1 MTQYTNRLTLAVPE
15 SLMDAA
21 NNLSLIMG
29 RSADD
34 INTFT
39 TATWEDITG
48 NLYAVAS
55 AVSKP
60 IVVQALSTGLP
71 DPLPAHAEDA
81 DIALA
86 QQALDAIEVFQSA
99 QGMGESVTEATQA
112 APSAIILAIDND
124 PLTALTEMGLTRVE
138 VEL

>member
-1 MTQYTNRLTLAVPE
+1 MTTQYTNRLTLAVPE
-15 SLMDAA
+15 SLIDAA
-21 NNLSLIMG
+21 NNLALIMG

-39 TATWEDITG
+39 QATWQDANG

-71 DPLPAHAEDA
+71 DPLPTHAEDA

-86 QQALDAIEVFQSA
+86 QQALDAIVVFDTGVLA
-99 QGMGESVTEATQA
+99 DTD
-112 APSAIILAIDND
+112 IIVLAIDDD
-124 PLTALTEMGLTRVE
+124 PLTVLADMGLTRVE
-138 VEL
+138 AEI

>member
-1 MTQYTNRLTLAVPE
+1 MTTQYTNRLTLAVPE

-29 RSADD
+29 RTTAD

-39 TATWEDITG
+39 QATWQDVNG
-48 NLYAVAS
+48 NLYAVCS

-71 DPLPAHAEDA
+71 DPLPAHAEGA

-86 QQALDAIEVFQSA
+86 QQALDIIEVYSE
-99 QGMGESVTEATQA
+99 GVTVGVDK
-112 APSAIILAIDND
+112 IVLAIDD
-124 PLTALTEMGLTRVE
+124 TPLDALADMGLTRIE
-138 VEL
+138 TDTI

>member
-1 MTQYTNRLTLAVPE
+1 MTQYTNRLTLAAPE

-29 RSADD
+29 RSTAD
-34 INTFT
+34 INTFNQ
-39 TATWEDITG
+39 ASWQDASG
-48 NLYAVAS
+48 NLYAVCS

-71 DPLPAHAEDA
+71 DPLPAHAENA
-81 DIALA
+81 DVTLA
-86 QQALDAIEVFQSA
+86 QQALDAIVVFDVGVLA
-99 QGMGESVTEATQA
+99 DTD
-112 APSAIILAIDND
+112 IIVLAIDDD

-138 VEL
+138 TEI

>member
-1 MTQYTNRLTLAVPE
+1 MTTQYTNRLTLAVPE

-21 NNLSLIMG
+21 NNLALIMG
-29 RSADD
+29 RSTAD

-39 TATWEDITG
+39 SASWQDASG
-48 NLYAVAS
+48 NLYAVCS

-71 DPLPAHAEDA
+71 DPLPTHAENA
-81 DIALA
+81 DVTLA
-86 QQALDAIEVFQSA
+86 QQALDAIVVFDV
-99 QGMGESVTEATQA
+99 GVLVDTD
-112 APSAIILAIDND
+112 ILVLAIDDD
-124 PLTALTEMGLTRVE
+124 PLTALAEMGLTRVE

>member
-15 SLMDAA
+15 SLVDAA

-29 RSADD
+29 RSTAD

-39 TATWEDITG
+39 QATWQDASG

-60 IVVQALSTGLP
+60 IVIQALSTGLP

-81 DIALA
+81 DVTLA
-86 QQALDAIEVFQSA
+86 QQALNAIVVFDTGVIA
-99 QGMGESVTEATQA
+99 DTDTIV
-112 APSAIILAIDND
+112 LAIDDN
-124 PLTALTEMGLTRVE
+124 PLDALAGMGLTRVE
-138 VEL
+138 VEI

>member
-15 SLMDAA
+15 SLMDKA

-29 RSADD
+29 RSTAD
-34 INTFT
+34 INTFAQ
-39 TATWEDITG
+39 ATWQDASG
-48 NLYAVAS
+48 NLYAVCS

-71 DPLPAHAEDA
+71 DPLPAHAENA
-81 DIALA
+81 DVELA
-86 QQALDAIEVFQSA
+86 QQALDAVEVYSE
-99 QGMGESVTEATQA
+99 GVA
-112 APSAIILAIDND
+112 AGVDKIVLAIDDN
-124 PLTALTEMGLTRVE
+124 PLDALAGMGLTIVE